1 MGLYLDTAES
11 HSHEGNRVA
20 RVAVLAVAEDMMSD
34 VSLTKEAVMGSG
46 DRDKADE
53 ARDSDDDDDE

>member
-1 MGLYLDTAES
+1 MDTAES

-20 RVAVLAVAEDMMSD
+20 SVAVLAVAEDMMSDDD